1 MELLFKTNTFE
12 GPLDLLLH
20 LIDKNK
26 ADIMDIPIAV
36 ITDQYMEYLE
46 QMEEERLE
54 NMSEFL
60 VMAATLLDIISRM
73 LLPPEKNEEGE
84 EIDPRDELV
93 QQLLEY
99 KMYKYMSYDLKD
111 REEDA
116 GKSLYREEHLPREVR
131 NYRPKVDPE
140 KLLGDLTLARLNE
153 IFIEVMK
160 RQADRMDP
168 IRSSFGRIE
177 KEPVDTRQVMHHVT
191 ERIMKKRKCTFR
203 SLLTAQKGKMYVVV
217 TFLTVLE
224 LMKLGRIGVEQEG
237 IFGEILITAR
247 DRSEWDTQ
255 ADGQDMEGGLESFD

>member
-1 MELLFKTNTFE
+1 MELSFKLNDFE

-46 QMEEERLE
+46 QIREERLE

-60 VMAATLLDIISRM
+60 VMAATLLDIKSRM

-93 QQLLEY
+93 AQLLEY

-111 REEDA
+111 REAEA
-116 GKSLYREEHLPREVR
+116 GKSLYREEHLPREVKS
-131 NYRPKVDPE
+131 YRPPVDPE
-140 KLLGDLTLARLNE
+140 KLLGDLTLECLNA
-153 IFIEVMK
+153 IFTEVMK

-168 IRSSFGRIE
+168 IRSGFGRIE
-177 KEPVDTRQVMHHVT
+177 KETVDTKQVMHNVT
-191 ERIMKKRKCTFR
+191 DRIMKRRKCTFR
-203 SLLTAQKGKMYVVV
+203 SLLTMKKGKMYVVV

-224 LMKLGRIGVEQEG
+224 LMKMGRIGVEQEG
-237 IFGEILITAR
+237 TFGEILITAK
-247 DRSEWDTQ
+247 DRSEWNTEFDELE
-255 ADGQDMEGGLESFD
+255 AEGGMESFD